1 MPILRL
7 DKFISNNTEYSRSQI
22 KDLIK
27 HNKILVDNI
36 SVKKSDIKIDTNK
49 SVVLVDGKKV
59 FLGNSKL
66 MEKIGIKDLC
76 IFCTGKEVPD
86 GKKRNR
92 KTKCRI

>member
-49 SVVLVDGKKV
+49 SVVLVDGKKY
-59 FLGNSKL
+59 
-66 MEKIGIKDLC
+66 
-76 IFCTGKEVPD
+76 
-86 GKKRNR
+86 RNLVCD
-92 KTKCRI
+92 TS